1 MFLFHP
7 HNALKWAPNV
17 DLVFMLVFDSPSIIR
32 YLEPLT
38 GDIFKARFDDC
49 HFNETT
55 FPPLGEEKSLP
66 EARREITWNVSTLSH
81 LDPRTNQSELEVQR
95 IIHLQ
100 GIANQLPD
108 VFTDSKKIVKSH
120 IPAAN
125 NPARIELPEG
135 QLINIAA
142 NESKTR
148 LKRGR
153 PVGAKDKFPR
163 RGKYKKNKLQP
174 LKRLYP

>member
-7 HNALKWAPNV
+7 YNALKWAPNV
-17 DLVFMLVFDSPSIIR
+17 DLEFMLVLILLSIIR
-32 YLEPLT
+32 YLELLT
-38 GDIFKARFDDC
+38 CDIFKARFDDC
-49 HFNETT
+49 HFNETI
-55 FPPLGEEKSLP
+55 FPPLGGEKSLP
-66 EARREITWNVSTLSH
+66 EARREITWTVSTLSH
-81 LDPRTNQSELEVQR
+81 LDPRTNQSELKVQR

-125 NPARIELPEG
+125 NPAQIEVPEG

-142 NESKTR
+142 NESKIH

-153 PVGAKDKFPR
+153 PVGAKDKIPR
-163 RGKYKKNKLQP
+163 KSKT
-174 LKRLYP
+174 